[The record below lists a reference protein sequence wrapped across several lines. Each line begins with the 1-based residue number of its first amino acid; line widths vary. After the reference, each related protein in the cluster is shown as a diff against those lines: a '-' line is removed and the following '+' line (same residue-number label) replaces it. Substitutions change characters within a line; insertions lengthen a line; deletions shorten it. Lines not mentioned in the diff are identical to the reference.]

1 MISIAIPVHNAA
13 ATVRQTL
20 DSVLAQTYADYE
32 VVLVDDGSSD
42 GSHELL
48 LRFAEE
54 HPNFRVFRNADN
66 RGAAFSRNRAVREAE
81 GEYVAFLD
89 ADDLWTP
96 DKLEKQAAFAAA
108 HPEYEIWFTSS
119 GFLSPAGEKLD
130 SVLRVPPEVDRKAL
144 LKQNVIS
151 CSSVMLRRETA
162 LEHPFPEQGRCHED
176 YAAWLSVLS
185 GGGKAGGL
193 DEPLLLYRLG
203 TGKSANKIRAAAMNW
218 RTYGAAGLSFPQKV
232 RYMASYAFRSVR
244 KYAGIL
250 IRR

>member
-1 MISIAIPVHNAA
+1 MVSIAIPVHNAE

-20 DSVLAQTYADYE
+20 DSVLAQTCEDYE

-42 GSHELL
+42 GSHDVLL
-48 LRFAEE
+48 SYAEE
-54 HPNFRVFRNADN
+54 DPRFRVFRNGEN
-66 RGAAFSRNRAVREAE
+66 RGAAFSRNRAVREAK

-108 HPEYEIWFTSS
+108 HPECRIWFTGS
-119 GFLSPAGEKLD
+119 GFLSPSGGKLD
-130 SVLRVPPEVDRKAL
+130 SVLRVPAEMDRKTL

-162 LEHPFPEQGRCHED
+162 LEHPFPEGGGCHED

-203 TGKSANKIRAAAMNW
+203 TGKSANKLKAAAMNW
-218 RTYGAAGLSFPQKV
+218 RTYGAAGLSLPQKV
-232 RYMASYAFRSVR
+232 RYMASYAFRSLR